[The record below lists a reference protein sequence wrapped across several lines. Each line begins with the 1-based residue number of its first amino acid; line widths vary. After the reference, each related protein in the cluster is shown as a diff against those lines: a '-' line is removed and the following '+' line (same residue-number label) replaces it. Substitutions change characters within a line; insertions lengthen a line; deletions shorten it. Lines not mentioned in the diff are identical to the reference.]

1 MKKLLSVT
9 LISAAALAASA
20 PAASAQSREYEGTV
34 VSVDRDSRTF
44 RLRDSERG
52 TVRVRVTSR
61 TRFERI
67 NGFAGLRA
75 GQTNIETIV
84 RRSNGRWVA
93 LEVERS
99 GGGGNHGGSNDDDG
113 GDDRGRGRGSDDG
126 PGDDHGGRGRGSDD
140 R

>member
-1 MKKLLSVT
+1 MKKLSSVA
-9 LISAAALAASA
+9 LIAATALAVGA
-20 PAASAQSREYEGTV
+20 PAASAQTREYEGTV

-67 NGFAGLRA
+67 SGFSGLRA

-93 LEVERS
+93 VEVERS
-99 GGGGNHGGSNDDDG
+99 GGGGSHGGSNDDDS
-113 GDDRGRGRGSDDG
+113 GDDRRRGRGSDDG
-126 PGDDHGGRGRGSDD
+126 SGDDHGRGRERDD
-140 R
+140 